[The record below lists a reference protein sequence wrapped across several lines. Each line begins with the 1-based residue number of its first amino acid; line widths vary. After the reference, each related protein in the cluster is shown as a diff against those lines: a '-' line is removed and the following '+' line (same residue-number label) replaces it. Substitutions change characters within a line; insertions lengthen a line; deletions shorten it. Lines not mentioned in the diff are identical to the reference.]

1 MDPPCT
7 LLGWWSRLWEH
18 WVVQTA
24 DVVLPMGLQS
34 PLRLQSFR
42 QLTHVV
48 PELNLMDGSK
58 HPHLLWSV
66 AGRTSQGAATPGS
79 CQQVPLDHSNS
90 VRFGVCRQDGS
101 PSEAIPGW
109 SFLQFLLHFCPFS
122 SFGQEQFWAKYFD
135 MGSCPHPST
144 RGCIPICW
152 RWSLQVLSPPS
163 LRISARLIPARY

>member
-1 MDPPCT
+1 M
-7 LLGWWSRLWEH
+7 L
-18 WVVQTA
+18 
-24 DVVLPMGLQS
+24 
-34 PLRLQSFR
+34 
-42 QLTHVV
+42 
-48 PELNLMDGSK
+48 LNLKLSVYCTVVGLYVNSQ
-58 HPHLLWSV
+58 LLQEE
-66 AGRTSQGAATPGS
+66 ALQIAPGS